1 MKLMH
6 CDLQHYIKESTSTPK
21 VSTDKV
27 VSIALGVT
35 RGLKYL
41 HGLTM
46 PVVHRDISLKN
57 ILLTEDGHPKIAGF
71 RVAKVLTDGREAC
84 ASLWPGASSYA
95 APETY
100 QDIKN
105 NKAKYGAKVA
115 IYSFGVTL
123 LATISLQENP
133 GRRIL
138 NFPIGQ
144 QG

>member
-1 MKLMH
+1 MER
-6 CDLQHYIKESTSTPK
+6 IKRGGEENRSRIIQKK
-21 VSTDKV
+21 VL
-27 VSIALGVT
+27 A
-35 RGLKYL
+35 
-41 HGLTM
+41 
-46 PVVHRDISLKN
+46 
-57 ILLTEDGHPKIAGF
+57 DGHPKIAGF